1 MAEFI
6 ISQVMGGIA
15 LILVVISVFLKNK
28 THFFLF
34 QTIANIF
41 YALSFVFADAM
52 VAGINSFISCIR
64 VVILFFYE
72 KMGKQP
78 PLYLLVVFS
87 AIYLT
92 IGAVFYTD
100 AYDFIT
106 MITPIVF
113 TIAMFMKNMQLVRIL
128 MIPPN
133 ILLVLFAILHQVYT
147 TAILDAFETCS
158 IVVAIISFAIT
169 NKKQRSTVE
178 ISDNSGGG
186 EEDNK
191 N

>member
-64 VVILFFYE
+64 VVFLFFYE
-72 KMGKQP
+72 KMEKQP

>member
-1 MAEFI
+1 MAKFI
-6 ISQVMGGIA
+6 TSQVMGGIA
-15 LILVVISVFLKNK
+15 LVLVVISVCLKNK
-28 THFFLF
+28 KQFFVL
-34 QTIANIF
+34 QTVANIF

-72 KMGKQP
+72 KMEKQP

-106 MITPIVF
+106 IITPIVF

-147 TAILDAFETCS
+147 TAILDAFE
-158 IVVAIISFAIT
+158 VVFLVSALIFYAIKEKKT
-169 NKKQRSTVE
+169 NQTL
-178 ISDNSGGG
+178 NP
-186 EEDNK
+186 
-191 N
+191 

>member
-178 ISDNSGGG
+178 ISDNSEGG

>member
-178 ISDNSGGG
+178 ISDNSGWG

>member
-41 YALSFVFADAM
+41 YALSFIFANAL
-52 VAGINSFISCIR
+52 VAGINTFVSIIR
-64 VVILFFYE
+64 VLVLFLYAKYE
-72 KMGKQP
+72 KTP
-78 PLYLLVVFS
+78 PIYLIFVFS
-87 AIYLT
+87 AIYII
-92 IGAVFYTD
+92 IGVLFYQN
-100 AYDFIT
+100 AYDIIT
-106 MITPIVF
+106 IITPILF
-113 TIAMFMKNMQLVRIL
+113 TAAMWMKNMQLVRYCML
-128 MIPPN
+128 LPN
-133 ILLVLFAILHQVYT
+133 ILLVLYSIMHQVYT